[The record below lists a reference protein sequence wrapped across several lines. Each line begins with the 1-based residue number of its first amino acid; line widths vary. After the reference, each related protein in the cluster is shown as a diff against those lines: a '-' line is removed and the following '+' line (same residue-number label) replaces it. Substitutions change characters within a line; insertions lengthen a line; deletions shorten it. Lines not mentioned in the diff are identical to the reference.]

1 MIDWTDYAKEL
12 VVLAVDSVVL
22 VAAIRWFRNTSK
34 AVDALEVNPFFIIT
48 RLSQLQFKFYFGRA
62 LFFWSTG
69 H

>member
-34 AVDALEVNPFFIIT
+34 AVDALEVKLFLIIT
-48 RLSQLQFKFYFGRA
+48 
-62 LFFWSTG
+62 
-69 H
+69 